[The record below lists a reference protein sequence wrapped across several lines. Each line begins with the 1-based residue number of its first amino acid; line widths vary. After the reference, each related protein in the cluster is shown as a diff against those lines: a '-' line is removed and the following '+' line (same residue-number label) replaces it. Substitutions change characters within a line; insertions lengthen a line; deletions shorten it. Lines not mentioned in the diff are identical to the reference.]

1 MSGTPR
7 ELPARPSKE
16 HLRKQAKRLAN
27 DQSIALAVAQRR
39 LASEYGLRSWAD
51 LMRRVDEVL
60 GNGIAPVHSPLA
72 AAARARRSRDSPRSS
87 GGR

>member
-16 HLRKQAKRLAN
+16 HLRKQAKRLVN

-39 LASEYGLRSWAD
+39 LASEYGLRS
-51 LMRRVDEVL
+51 
-60 GNGIAPVHSPLA
+60 
-72 AAARARRSRDSPRSS
+72 
-87 GGR
+87 